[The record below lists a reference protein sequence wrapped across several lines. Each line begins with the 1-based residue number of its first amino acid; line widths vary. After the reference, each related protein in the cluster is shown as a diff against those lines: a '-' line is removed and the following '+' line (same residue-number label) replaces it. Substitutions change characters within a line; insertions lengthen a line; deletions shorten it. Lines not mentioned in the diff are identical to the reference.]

1 MTALQDLIPDEATI
15 KIVSP
20 KSDLFQMAPSHL
32 KRYYWVALG
41 DDKFITSFDTLEEAV
56 RYIRDEALA
65 LQKD

>member
-1 MTALQDLIPDEATI
+1 MTALHELIPDEATI

-20 KSDLFQMAPSHL
+20 KSDLFQLAPPHL

-41 DDKFITSFDTLEEAV
+41 DDKFIMSFDTLEEAV
-56 RYIRDEALA
+56 RYVRDQALA